1 MSGKP
6 WFRRKAIG
14 YGFTPISWQG
24 WVLTLGLLLAVL
36 ATMALLGDPP
46 ADEPRIAAWS
56 TYWRATLGLSG
67 VHLPYLARLV
77 LVIAEG
83 LAFWA
88 LVRSRMRT
96 DRPLD

>member
-14 YGFTPISWQG
+14 YGFTPISWEG
-24 WVLTLGLLLAVL
+24 WLVTLGLLLVVL

-46 ADEPRIAAWS
+46 ADEPRVAAWA
-56 TYWRATLGLSG
+56 TGWRGRLGLSG
-67 VHLPYLARLV
+67 VHLPYFVRLV

-83 LAFWA
+83 IAFWA
-88 LVRSRMRT
+88 LVRSRMRR
-96 DRPLD
+96 DPPLG